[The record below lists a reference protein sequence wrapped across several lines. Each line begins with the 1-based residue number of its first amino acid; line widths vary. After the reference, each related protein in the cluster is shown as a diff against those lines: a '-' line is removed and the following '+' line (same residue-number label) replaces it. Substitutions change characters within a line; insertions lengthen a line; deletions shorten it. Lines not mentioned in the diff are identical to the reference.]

1 MPGVVLG
8 FWTWEGKV
16 MPLVWGVHFIIE
28 GGGRDRARSK
38 QIKPFFSSQIEHAQ
52 VCALN
57 HFKYWSICN
66 FLGDGLIVGSCLPVG

>member
-38 QIKPFFSSQIEHAQ
+38 QIKPFL
-52 VCALN
+52 VLR
-57 HFKYWSICN
+57 
-66 FLGDGLIVGSCLPVG
+66 